1 MENASKALIIAG
13 GVLIMIL
20 LFTLATYLY
29 KGMASQTS
37 EFYSKL
43 EQSDIDEFNHK
54 FLKFNG
60 RGTIDAEG
68 HSVDP
73 LNIQEVVTIINSA
86 KDSNETKKMPVT
98 VTVKLDTTP
107 NMENKTKDELNTLLK
122 EKIDSKFSCVVE
134 YATNSELVG
143 SVTITEITS

>member
-54 FLKFNG
+54 FLKFNA
-60 RGTIDAEG
+60 I
-68 HSVDP
+68 P
-73 LNIQEVVTIINSA
+73 LISSSKLYSLFGFNIIFINS
-86 KDSNETKKMPVT
+86 
-98 VTVKLDTTP
+98 
-107 NMENKTKDELNTLLK
+107 
-122 EKIDSKFSCVVE
+122 
-134 YATNSELVG
+134 
-143 SVTITEITS
+143 